1 MPLREDQLPLSTTP
15 LETARLLLRMPRETD
30 LDAIYELHA
39 DPVTNRFSPGG
50 LLGSRAAAETLLQ
63 GWLAHW
69 QVQGF
74 GYWAI
79 ALREQPDE
87 LIGLGGIMSR
97 PVAGQPGL
105 YLYFRF
111 RPQHWGQGYASEMAQ
126 AALALA
132 FEQLQAGAVQAVVQ
146 PANTP
151 SRKTLDRLGL
161 LLKGSLADVPGQA
174 PSLQYEITAARWAA
188 LPRTPTE
195 PTPFGA

>member
-1 MPLREDQLPLSTTP
+1 MLFREDLLSLSTP
-15 LETARLLLRMPRETD
+15 LQTARLWLRALREQD
-30 LDAIYELHA
+30 LDAVYELHA

-50 LLGSRAAAETLLQ
+50 PMQSREAAAELLQ

-69 QVQGF
+69 QAQGF

-79 ALREQPDE
+79 ALRERPEE

-132 FEQLQAGAVQAVVQ
+132 FEHLQAGAVQAVVQ

-161 LLKGSLADVPGQA
+161 LLKGSLADVPGQP
-174 PSLQYEITAARWAA
+174 PSLQYEISAARWAT
-188 LPRTPTE
+188 LPRTPAD